1 MQIRCQRCGWSMN
14 MSREQLATAVQEADE
29 KKLRYYQIECGK
41 CRHAIKVPLKQIRR
55 FAPPGAAEPAGGD

>member
-1 MQIRCQRCGWSMN
+1 MN